1 MRRAGP
7 LLLIIVLALAPAAT
21 ATGERTSASWLV
33 RAGKNFKRAGEYT
46 VRLSNTRFQ
55 DAIKAYGEPS
65 SCRVVGSKNHAIAAW
80 ANRGIWID
88 LWTYGPMPEG
98 ENGCISPDLI
108 YVSQMRLTDPRWT
121 TSLGLRVGDRTTK
134 LRRLYP
140 KAPYVDRKQA
150 WGRNQYYLV
159 WRRGPCIGDC
169 TPYEQRYGTDIAL
182 LMAQVKNGRV
192 IAFWLP
198 VFGQGE

>member
-1 MRRAGP
+1 
-7 LLLIIVLALAPAAT
+7 
-21 ATGERTSASWLV
+21 
-33 RAGKNFKRAGEYT
+33 
-46 VRLSNTRFQ
+46 
-55 DAIKAYGEPS
+55 
-65 SCRVVGSKNHAIAAW
+65 
-80 ANRGIWID
+80 
-88 LWTYGPMPEG
+88 MPRD

-108 YVSQMRLTDPRWT
+108 YVSEIRLTDRRWT

-150 WGRNQYYLV
+150 WGRNQHYLV
-159 WRRGPCIGDC
+159 WRHGRCVIGYC
-169 TPYEQRYGTDIAL
+169 TPYEQRYGIDIAQ

>member
-1 MRRAGP
+1 
-7 LLLIIVLALAPAAT
+7 
-21 ATGERTSASWLV
+21 
-33 RAGKNFKRAGEYT
+33 
-46 VRLSNTRFQ
+46 
-55 DAIKAYGEPS
+55 
-65 SCRVVGSKNHAIAAW
+65 
-80 ANRGIWID
+80 
-88 LWTYGPMPEG
+88 MPRD

-108 YVSQMRLTDPRWT
+108 YVSEIRLTDRRWT

-159 WRRGPCIGDC
+159 WRHGRCVIGYC
-169 TPYEQRYGTDIAL
+169 TPYEQRYGIDIAQ